1 MSDALR
7 DLIELS
13 AFRPDD
19 CDTLIA
25 WFGTEDE
32 LREFAGPGP
41 RWPLDH
47 AQLEQRM
54 HEPGVHAWTARQPGE
69 PEPIGHIE
77 RIRTQEIDRI
87 DRVAIAPS
95 HRRRG
100 LAAPLVRA
108 ALDQLPIVRPVDL
121 LVFVDNTPA
130 IRTYEAVGF
139 VDAGAIAPEYPEV
152 RRMVL
157 DPASEVNE

>member
-1 MSDALR
+1 MSEPAR
-7 DLIELS
+7 DLIELR

-19 CDTLIA
+19 ADTLIA
-25 WFGTEDE
+25 WFDTEAA
-32 LREFAGPGP
+32 LRQFAGPGP

-54 HEPGVHAWTARQPGE
+54 HEPGIHAWTARLPGE

-77 RIRTQEIDRI
+77 RIRTAEIDRI
-87 DRVAIAPS
+87 DRVVIAPE
-95 HRRRG
+95 HRGRG
-100 LAAPLVRA
+100 LAVPLVRA
-108 ALDQLPIVRPVDL
+108 ALDQLPIVRAVDL
-121 LVFVDNTPA
+121 LVFAGNIPA
-130 IRTYEAVGF
+130 IHAYESVGF

-157 DPASEVNE
+157 DEASVGR

>member
-1 MSDALR
+1 MSGPTPR
-7 DLIELS
+7 LIELR

-19 CDTLIA
+19 ADTLIA
-25 WFGTEDE
+25 WFDTEAA
-32 LREFAGPGP
+32 LRQFAGPGP

-54 HEPGVHAWTARQPGE
+54 HDPGVHAWTARRPGE

-77 RIRTQEIDRI
+77 RIRTAEIDRI
-87 DRVAIAPS
+87 DRVAIAPE
-95 HRRRG
+95 HRGRG
-100 LAAPLVRA
+100 LAVPLVRA
-108 ALDQLPIVRPVDL
+108 ALDQLPIVRVVDL
-121 LVFVDNTPA
+121 LVFAGNTPA

-157 DPASEVNE
+157 DSNPVGR

>member
-1 MSDALR
+1 MSVPAR

-13 AFRPDD
+13 VFRPDD
-19 CDTLIA
+19 CASLIA
-25 WFGTEDE
+25 WFDTEAG

-54 HEPGVHAWTARQPGE
+54 HEPGLHAWTARRPGE
-69 PEPIGHIE
+69 PETIGHIE
-77 RIRTQEIDRI
+77 RIRTKEIDRI
-87 DRVAIAPS
+87 DRVAIAPE
-95 HRRRG
+95 HRGRG
-100 LAAPLVRA
+100 LAVPLVRA
-108 ALDQLPIVRPVDL
+108 ALDQLPIVGPVDL
-121 LVFVDNTPA
+121 LVFAGNTPA

-139 VDAGAIAPEYPEV
+139 VDSGAIAPEYPEV

-157 DPASEVNE
+157 DPASVVR

>member
-1 MSDALR
+1 MSEQPR
-7 DLIELS
+7 DQIELR

-19 CDTLIA
+19 ADTLIA
-25 WFGTEDE
+25 WFDTEAA
-32 LREFAGPGP
+32 LRQFAGPGA

-54 HEPGVHAWTARQPGE
+54 HEPGVHAWTARRPGE

-77 RIRTQEIDRI
+77 RIRTAEIDRI
-87 DRVAIAPS
+87 DRVVIAPEL
-95 HRRRG
+95 RGRG

-108 ALDQLPIVRPVDL
+108 ALDQLPIVRVVDL
-121 LVFVDNTPA
+121 LVFSGNDPA

-139 VDAGAIAPEYPEV
+139 VDAGAIAPEFPDV

-157 DPASEVNE
+157 DPISVDR

>member
-1 MSDALR
+1 VSGPTR
-7 DLIELS
+7 DLIELR

-19 CDTLIA
+19 ADALIT
-25 WFGTEDE
+25 WFGTEAA
-32 LREFAGPGP
+32 LRQFAGPGP

-54 HEPGVHAWTARQPGE
+54 HEPGIHAWTARLPRE

-77 RIRTQEIDRI
+77 RIRTAEIDRI
-87 DRVAIAPS
+87 DRVAIAPE
-95 HRRRG
+95 HRGRG
-100 LAAPLVRA
+100 FAVPLVRA
-108 ALDQLPIVRPVDL
+108 ALDQLPIVRTVDL
-121 LVFVDNTPA
+121 LVFAGNVPA

-157 DPASEVNE
+157 DAAPVGR

>member
-1 MSDALR
+1 VSEPAR
-7 DLIELS
+7 DLIELES
-13 AFRPDD
+13 FRPDD
-19 CDTLIA
+19 GASLIA
-25 WFGTEDE
+25 WFDTEAE
-32 LREFAGPGP
+32 LRRFAGPGP

-54 HEPGVHAWTARQPGE
+54 HEPGVHAWTARRPE
-69 PEPIGHIE
+69 ETEPIGHIE
-77 RIRTQEIDRI
+77 RIRTEEIDRI
-87 DRVAIAPS
+87 DRVAIAPA
-95 HRRRG
+95 HRGRG
-100 LAAPLVRA
+100 LAVPLVRA

-121 LVFVDNTPA
+121 LVFAGNLPA

-157 DPASEVNE
+157 DLTSAGR

>member
-1 MSDALR
+1 VSEPTR
-7 DLIELS
+7 DLIELR

-19 CDTLIA
+19 SDALIA
-25 WFGTEDE
+25 WFDTESA
-32 LREFAGPGP
+32 LQQFAGPGP

-54 HEPGVHAWTARQPGE
+54 HEPGVHAWTARRPGE

-77 RIRTQEIDRI
+77 RIRTEEIDRI
-87 DRVAIAPS
+87 DRVAIAPE
-95 HRRRG
+95 HRGRG
-100 LAAPLVRA
+100 LAVPLVRA

-121 LVFVDNTPA
+121 LVFAGNAPA

-139 VDAGAIAPEYPEV
+139 VDAGPIAPDYPDV

-157 DPASEVNE
+157 DQGSVGR